1 VLDDAILAGGVHAL
15 QHDQHGPAPVGVEPL
30 LHFGEPPDA
39 VGEDRLHV
47 VGLGGEA
54 ERFGGIVIGEPETAR
69 LIDPAGFHDLRKLH
83 DRLMDV
89 HARNP
94 WSYSNP
100 QV

>member
-1 VLDDAILAGGVHAL
+1 MPCSTISTA
-15 QHDQHGPAPVGVEPL
+15 

>member
-1 VLDDAILAGGVHAL
+1 M

-30 LHFGEPPDA
+30 LHFGEPPNA

-83 DRLMDV
+83 CPFPHVL
-89 HARNP
+89 A
-94 WSYSNP
+94 SNQWTHTSHKSKFP
-100 QV
+100 L

>member
-1 VLDDAILAGGVHAL
+1 LSAS
-15 QHDQHGPAPVGVEPL
+15 VERPN
-30 LHFGEPPDA
+30 
-39 VGEDRLHV
+39 VS
-47 VGLGGEA
+47 
-54 ERFGGIVIGEPETAR
+54 VIGEPETAR